1 MTALR
6 IERAGAAAARVSGD
20 LGFADAAAA
29 WSRAGEFLVGAAGEL
44 AVDVAGV
51 SNVDSATLAVLLA
64 WAAHARRAGVVLRF
78 RQAPAGLAALAHLC
92 GTESLLGMA

>member
-29 WSRAGEFLVGAAGEL
+29 ICEKAYSLDMTDGIEAE
-44 AVDVAGV
+44 
-51 SNVDSATLAVLLA
+51 
-64 WAAHARRAGVVLRF
+64 AHAPR
-78 RQAPAGLAALAHLC
+78 
-92 GTESLLGMA
+92 MA